1 MQVSLCVKRQPGL
14 LRTNLCEENLKK
26 KKKKNVS
33 RHGLTMV
40 IV

>member
-26 KKKKNVS
+26 KKKNVS